1 MDVDPA
7 PSILTSPNMTGRVR
21 NRIVRL
27 FPKFNLSEQTFLIG
41 LAILIGV
48 GCGAGSV
55 LFQWLLDAAHRL
67 LLVDAPSLLGKP
79 YLFPL
84 IPAMGGLAAGL
95 IACFYAV
102 EARGPGVAE
111 VMNAI
116 ITRRGVIR
124 ARVIVAKA
132 FASAFTLGSG
142 GSAGSEGPT
151 IQIGAA
157 WGSTVGRLFRLSE
170 ANLKTLIACGAS
182 AGISAIF
189 NAPIAGVLFSLEI
202 ILGDFTIAAFT
213 PVVIA
218 SVMSAVVAKA
228 YMGERQAFEVPDYQF
243 VNLHELGWY
252 VILAVLAGIVGA
264 AFIRLLYATE
274 DLFNRR
280 AYGMPVWLKPAV
292 GGALVGIIGLGC
304 PPALGVGYEVIGAA
318 LHGQI
323 LLPMLGLLL
332 GLKLLSTSLTVGSG
346 ASGGLFAPSLFMGA
360 TLGGAFGRLA
370 ETWLPGVVSPS
381 GAYAVVGMSAFV
393 AATTHAPLTSSLIIV
408 EMTGNYRLIL
418 PLMFTTVLAVAM
430 ARVIERESI
439 YSLKLRRRG
448 LNIHQGRDLS
458 VLEKLPVSRVV
469 RPDFDFIREHTP
481 LREIVDLIGRS
492 NLNDFPV
499 MDDKGGFK
507 GMIWFHDI
515 REVMLEYD
523 MHALLIAEDVM
534 GKPPA
539 ALELSSSLAD
549 ALVQFSNTDADTLP
563 VFRTGSPVELEGII
577 TRSDLLRSYERE
589 LLIRGR
595 ADR

>member
-7 PSILTSPNMTGRVR
+7 PAISPSSNAVTRFR
-21 NRIVRL
+21 NRIVRFFL
-27 FPKFNLSEQTFLIG
+27 RFNLSEQSFLIS
-41 LAILIGV
+41 LAILVGV

-55 LFQWLLDAAHRL
+55 LFQWLLDVTHRL
-67 LLVDAPSLLGKP
+67 LLVDARAFLGEP
-79 YLFPL
+79 FLFPL
-84 IPAMGGLAAGL
+84 IPAIGGLAAGL
-95 IACFYAV
+95 IACFYAA
-102 EARGPGVAE
+102 EARGPGVSE

-124 ARVIVAKA
+124 ARVMVAKA

-142 GSAGSEGPT
+142 GSAGSEGPI

-157 WGSTVGRLFRLSE
+157 WGSSVGRLFRFSE
-170 ANLKTLIACGAS
+170 ANLKTLIACGVS

-202 ILGDFTIAAFT
+202 ILGDFTIGAFT

-228 YMGERQAFEVPDYQF
+228 YMGERQVFEVPDYQF

-252 VILAVLAGIVGA
+252 VILAVLSGVVGA
-264 AFIRLLYATE
+264 FFIWLLYASE
-274 DLFNRR
+274 DLFNRH
-280 AYGMPVWLKPAV
+280 AFGMPAWLKPAL
-292 GGALVGIIGLGC
+292 GGALVGLIGLGC
-304 PPALGVGYEVIGAA
+304 PHALGVGYEIVGAA

-370 ETWLPGVVSPS
+370 ETWLPGVISPP

-418 PLMFTTVLAVAM
+418 PLLFTTVLAVVM
-430 ARVIERESI
+430 ARVIESESI

-458 VLEKLPVSRVV
+458 VLEKLPVSRIV
-469 RPDFDFIREHTP
+469 RTDFDFIGEHTP

-492 NLNDFPV
+492 NLHDFPL
-499 MDDKGGFK
+499 MDNRGRFK

-515 REVMLEYD
+515 REVMLQND

-534 GKPPA
+534 GDPPPT
-539 ALELSSSLAD
+539 LEPSSSLAD
-549 ALVQFSNTDADTLP
+549 ALVQFSKTDADTLP
-563 VFRTGSPVELEGII
+563 VFCSRSSDELEGII

-595 ADR
+595 AEG